1 MVELI
6 IRVELGVAKIFV
18 REREKS
24 AVGMNGDQSWG
35 DRWRL
40 HRRCVKPHHVVSCVG
55 VGCVRNLCNLR
66 KDEVMSKVREWS
78 GVWKEGRG
86 RGTKEGG

>member
-1 MVELI
+1 MVELNV
-6 IRVELGVAKIFV
+6 RVDLRVAKIFV

-40 HRRCVKPHHVVSCVG
+40 HRRCMKPHHVVGGVG
-55 VGCVRNLCNLR
+55 VGYVRNLFNLR
-66 KDEVMSKVREWS
+66 KDEVKSKVREWS
-78 GVWKEGRG
+78 GVWKEGGG
-86 RGTKEGG
+86 RRTKEGG